1 MKMRKKKKKFYF
13 NRLCKVIQGGGIIR
27 IETIIN
33 ESITVFIF
41 PEQTATFF
49 NFIFFLLGF
58 FLLIFSPFSDKNF
71 NGCSQKE
78 KKSLY

>member
-1 MKMRKKKKKFYF
+1 MKMREKRKKKFYF

-41 PEQTATFF
+41 PKQTATFF

-58 FLLIFSPFSDKNF
+58 LLIFFLRF
-71 NGCSQKE
+71 
-78 KKSLY
+78 